1 MAYNT
6 RLRFLTTPGGGGRR
20 ILLPHLH
27 TADIAIKPECWSTQ
41 LPFTA
46 AKIGGR
52 DPRWVVGFG
61 FLEEKGAC
69 HHYIACWSRSFIASY
84 RLFKDLAILGDFL
97 GWVQSPK

>member
-41 LPFTA
+41 LLFTA

-61 FLEEKGAC
+61 FWKRKVLV
-69 HHYIACWSRSFIASY
+69 II
-84 RLFKDLAILGDFL
+84 ILLVGL
-97 GWVQSPK
+97 VLSPPVTGYLRIWPSWVIFWGGSES